1 MMPMNQKRISESL
14 VAAIANLDEEQAL
27 RLVRERLNAGED
39 PVRIL
44 EDARKAMET
53 IGKRFEESEY
63 YIADVIYSEE
73 ILSQVVT
80 RSRAFRDAEVRRLG
94 KCVIGNVASS
104 RHDINKNIVAYMLD
118 VNGFEIYDLGIDV
131 PPHMFV
137 HMIQETGAEIVA
149 LSGFLSPCFVAMRQT
164 VEAIVDAELRES
176 VRIMI
181 CGPQIDEHV
190 RQFVGADGWCNDA
203 MSAVRLAREWTRA
216 GY

>member
-1 MMPMNQKRISESL
+1 MSQKRITESL
-14 VAAIANLDEEQAL
+14 VAAIANLDEEKAL
-27 RLVRERLNAGED
+27 KLVRERLNSGED
-39 PVRIL
+39 PVKIL

-53 IGKRFEESEY
+53 IGRRFAESEY

-73 ILSQVVT
+73 ILAQVVT
-80 RSRAFRDAEVRRLG
+80 RSRAFRDAEVARLG
-94 KCVIGNVASS
+94 RCVIGNVASS

-118 VNGFEIYDLGIDV
+118 VNGFEIFDLGIDV
-131 PPHMFV
+131 PPQQFV
-137 HMIQETGAEIVA
+137 LAIQQTGAEMVA

-164 VEAIVDAELRES
+164 VEAICDAELRDN

-203 MSAVRLAREWTRA
+203 MSAVRLARGWTQA
-216 GY
+216 KY